1 MRIPL
6 PAAFR
11 TTPIAHRALHDRA
24 AGRPENSRAAIRAAI
39 AAGYGIEI
47 DLQRSADGQAM
58 VFHDDDLDRLT
69 GAKGPVAALTA
80 AELGATRLRDAEDGI
95 PTLSEVLAIVAG
107 RVPLL
112 IELKDQTGDMG
123 KAVGPLEAAT
133 AAALVGYDGPVALM
147 SFNPHSIAEMARLAP
162 NLPRG
167 LVTCDYDPADWAPLP
182 AETCDRLREIPDY
195 DRVNASFL
203 SHQWQDLARPRVGA
217 LRDAGAAILCWTVRS
232 PEAEA
237 EARRI
242 AENITF
248 EGYLA
253 PFPA

>member
-1 MRIPL
+1 
-6 PAAFR
+6 
-11 TTPIAHRALHDRA
+11 
-24 AGRPENSRAAIRAAI
+24 
-39 AAGYGIEI
+39 
-47 DLQRSADGQAM
+47 
-58 VFHDDDLDRLT
+58 
-69 GAKGPVAALTA
+69 
-80 AELGATRLRDAEDGI
+80 
-95 PTLSEVLAIVAG
+95 
-107 RVPLL
+107 
-112 IELKDQTGDMG
+112 
-123 KAVGPLEAAT
+123 
-133 AAALVGYDGPVALM
+133 
-147 SFNPHSIAEMARLAP
+147 
-162 NLPRG
+162 
-167 LVTCDYDPADWAPLP
+167 CDYDPADWAPLP
-182 AETCDRLREIPDY
+182 AETCARLRAIPDY